1 MNNCLIHRS
10 IFLAALIWYRSAI
23 NRVHSWD
30 QLCKELKLIFQ
41 SPDYDDRL
49 RQEIMNRVQSP
60 EESIDLFL
68 ADGRLSEKTTEKE
81 KLKQALKNLN
91 SFLQEKLCMFEVS
104 TLENL
109 RMLGRRAE
117 LGRLRTSEHL
127 PQKFARV
134 LEPDPAWGHPRK
146 ASPHVASLN
155 YSKPSRTNAKCWNC
169 SQPGHRFV
177 QCTQPKTLFCYKCGT
192 AGFRKTD
199 CLKCKSKNE
208 EKREPAV

>member
-91 SFLQEKLCMFEVS
+91 SFLQEKLCMFEFQ
-104 TLENL
+104 LL
-109 RMLGRRAE
+109 
-117 LGRLRTSEHL
+117 
-127 PQKFARV
+127 
-134 LEPDPAWGHPRK
+134 
-146 ASPHVASLN
+146 
-155 YSKPSRTNAKCWNC
+155 
-169 SQPGHRFV
+169 
-177 QCTQPKTLFCYKCGT
+177 KT
-192 AGFRKTD
+192 
-199 CLKCKSKNE
+199 
-208 EKREPAV
+208 